1 MVPDRLV
8 EVYRGDLVE
17 SIHFGHVVISNNKGK
32 VLAYWGNPAALIYP
46 RSSCKIIQA
55 LPLVEMGLE
64 RDFSLTE
71 EHLALAC
78 ASHSGGEIHLNVA
91 KDWLQ
96 KTNLDEK
103 DLLCGPHLPYDKIE
117 LKKLKINNEKPS
129 PLHNNCSGKHLG
141 FLTIAKA
148 ISKKSDSKKNYIDVD
163 HTVQKIVKKTFED
176 ITGFLNPDYALDGCS
191 APNFACSIQSL
202 AKAMAVFANPENLQT
217 NRIMSIAKLRNA
229 VLSYPELIAGSD
241 RLCTNI
247 IKKSNG
253 RLIVKVG
260 AEGVYTA
267 MLLDKGLGMAL
278 KICDG
283 SKRAAECLIITLLVM
298 LGYFKKDDQDFL
310 NYLNT
315 PIYNWSEKKTG
326 IIRASD
332 MVWAK
337 GNFLDI

>member
-1 MVPDRLV
+1 MIIIFTILFVNMVLLKPSFSQANV
-8 EVYRGDLVE
+8 EYYNLSRDGSTRGAI
-17 SIHFGHVVISNNKGK
+17 SITFPEGWST
-32 VLAYWGNPAALIYP
+32 YWKFPGPNGFIP
-46 RSSCKIIQA
+46 KIR
-55 LPLVEMGLE
+55 V
-64 RDFSLTE
+64 LTE
-71 EHLALAC
+71 ENIESFSIAWPYPKTLGPKNFTYLGYDDAL
-78 ASHSGGEIHLNVA
+78 
-91 KDWLQ
+91 
-96 KTNLDEK
+96 
-103 DLLCGPHLPYDKIE
+103 LLPIE
-117 LKKLKINNEKPS
+117 LKKLEINNEKPS

-141 FLTIAKA
+141 FLTIAQA

-202 AKAMAVFANPENLQT
+202 AKAMAVFANPENLQI
-217 NRIMSIAKLRNA
+217 NRIMSIAKLKNA
-229 VLSYPELIAGSD
+229 VLSHPELIAGSD
-241 RLCTNI
+241 RLCTKI

-278 KICDG
+278 KISDG

-315 PIYNWSEKKTG
+315 PIYNWSKKKTG
-326 IIRASD
+326 VIRASD

>member
-1 MVPDRLV
+1 VPERLV

-17 SIHFGHVVISNNKGK
+17 SIHFGHVVISNNIGK

-96 KTNLDEK
+96 KIKLDEK

-141 FLTIAKA
+141 FLTIAQA

-202 AKAMAVFANPENLQT
+202 AKAMAVFANPENLQK
-217 NRIMSIAKLRNA
+217 NRIMSIAKLKNA
-229 VLSYPELIAGSD
+229 VLSHPELIAGSD
-241 RLCTNI
+241 RLCTKI

-278 KICDG
+278 KIM
-283 SKRAAECLIITLLVM
+283 EIIL
-298 LGYFKKDDQDFL
+298 L
-310 NYLNT
+310 NYLN
-315 PIYNWSEKKTG
+315 
-326 IIRASD
+326 
-332 MVWAK
+332 
-337 GNFLDI
+337 

>member
-1 MVPDRLV
+1 MSECLV

-17 SIHFGHVVISNNKGK
+17 SNHFGHVVISNNIGK
-32 VLAYWGNPAALIYP
+32 VLAYWGNPATLIYP

-64 RDFSLTE
+64 RDFSLSE
-71 EHLALAC
+71 EQLALAC

-96 KTNLDEK
+96 KIKLDEK
-103 DLLCGPHLPYDKIE
+103 DLLCGSHLPYDKIE
-117 LKKLKINNEKPS
+117 LKKLKMKNEKPS
-129 PLHNNCSGKHLG
+129 QIHNNCSGKHLA

-148 ISKKSDSKKNYIDVD
+148 ISKKIDYKKDYIDID

-176 ITGFLNPDYALDGCS
+176 ITGFRNPDYALDGCS

-202 AKAMAVFANPENLQT
+202 AKGMAVFANPENLQKK
-217 NRIMSIAKLRNA
+217 RIMSIAKLRNA

-241 RLCTNI
+241 RLCTKI
-247 IKKSNG
+247 MKKSNG

-283 SKRAAECLIITLLVM
+283 SKRAAECLITTLLVM
-298 LGYFKKDDQDFL
+298 LGYIKKDDQDFI

-337 GNFLDI
+337 GNFLAT

>member
-1 MVPDRLV
+1 MVPERLV

-17 SIHFGHVVISNNKGK
+17 SIHFGHVVISNNIGK
-32 VLAYWGNPAALIYP
+32 VLAYLGNPSALIYP

-64 RDFSLTE
+64 RGFSLNE
-71 EHLALAC
+71 KHLALAC
-78 ASHSGGEIHLNVA
+78 ASHSGGQIHLNVA

-96 KTNLDEK
+96 KIKLDEK

-117 LKKLKINNEKPS
+117 LKKLKIKNKKPS

-141 FLTIAKA
+141 FLTIAQA

-163 HTVQKIVKKTFED
+163 HIVQKIVKKTFEE

-202 AKAMAVFANPENLQT
+202 AKAMAVFANPENLQK

-229 VLSYPELIAGSD
+229 VLSHPELIAGSD
-241 RLCTNI
+241 RLCTKI
-247 IKKSNG
+247 MKKSNG

-283 SKRAAECLIITLLVM
+283 SKRAAECLITTLLIM

-326 IIRASD
+326 IIKASD
-332 MVWAK
+332 VVWAK

>member
-1 MVPDRLV
+1 
-8 EVYRGDLVE
+8 
-17 SIHFGHVVISNNKGK
+17 
-32 VLAYWGNPAALIYP
+32 
-46 RSSCKIIQA
+46 
-55 LPLVEMGLE
+55 MGLE
-64 RDFSLTE
+64 RGFSLTE

-91 KDWLQ
+91 KNWLQ
-96 KTNLDEK
+96 KIKLDEK

-117 LKKLKINNEKPS
+117 LKKLKINNKKPS

-141 FLTIAKA
+141 FLTIAQA

-202 AKAMAVFANPENLQT
+202 AKAMAVFANPENLQK
-217 NRIMSIAKLRNA
+217 NRIMSIAKLKNA
-229 VLSYPELIAGSD
+229 VLSHPELIAGSD
-241 RLCTNI
+241 RLCTKI

-260 AEGVYTA
+260 ADGVYTA
-267 MLLDKGLGMAL
+267 ILLDKGLGIAL

-283 SKRAAECLIITLLVM
+283 SKKAAECLIVTLLIR
-298 LGYFKKDDQDFL
+298 LGYLKSDDEEIF
-310 NYLNT
+310 NYLNI
-315 PIYNWSEKKTG
+315 PIYNWSKMKTG
-326 IIRASD
+326 IIKTSSQI
-332 MVWAK
+332 WQQGK
-337 GNFLDI
+337 KLDF

>member
-1 MVPDRLV
+1 MPERLV

-17 SIHFGHVVISNNKGK
+17 SIHFGHVVISNNIGK

-64 RDFSLTE
+64 RGFSLTE
-71 EHLALAC
+71 KHLALAC
-78 ASHSGGEIHLNVA
+78 ASHSGGQIHVNVA

-96 KTNLDEK
+96 KIKLDEK

-141 FLTIAKA
+141 FLTIAQA

-202 AKAMAVFANPENLQT
+202 AKAMAVFANPENLQK
-217 NRIMSIAKLRNA
+217 NRIMSIAKLKNA
-229 VLSYPELIAGSD
+229 VLSHPELIAGSD
-241 RLCTNI
+241 RLCTKI

-278 KICDG
+278 KISDG

-326 IIRASD
+326 VIRASD

>member
-1 MVPDRLV
+1 M
-8 EVYRGDLVE
+8 
-17 SIHFGHVVISNNKGK
+17 
-32 VLAYWGNPAALIYP
+32 
-46 RSSCKIIQA
+46 
-55 LPLVEMGLE
+55 
-64 RDFSLTE
+64 
-71 EHLALAC
+71 
-78 ASHSGGEIHLNVA
+78 
-91 KDWLQ
+91 
-96 KTNLDEK
+96 
-103 DLLCGPHLPYDKIE
+103 
-117 LKKLKINNEKPS
+117 
-129 PLHNNCSGKHLG
+129 
-141 FLTIAKA
+141 
-148 ISKKSDSKKNYIDVD
+148 
-163 HTVQKIVKKTFED
+163 QKIVKKTFED

-202 AKAMAVFANPENLQT
+202 AKAMAVFANPENLQK

-229 VLSYPELIAGSD
+229 VLSHPELIAGSD
-241 RLCTNI
+241 RLCTKI
-247 IKKSNG
+247 MKKSNG

-278 KICDG
+278 KISDG

-326 IIRASD
+326 VIRASD

>member
-1 MVPDRLV
+1 MNSETNIKRGFADEEFENRTLRAQEIMHEYELDGILLTTPQNIRYFTGYDSQFWESPTRPWFVIVPLSAKPIAIV
-8 EVYRGDLVE
+8 PEIGASE
-17 SIHFGHVVISNNKGK
+17 FNKT
-32 VLAYWGNPAALIYP
+32 W
-46 RSSCKIIQA
+46 
-55 LPLVEMGLE
+55 
-64 RDFSLTE
+64 
-71 EHLALAC
+71 
-78 ASHSGGEIHLNVA
+78 
-91 KDWLQ
+91 
-96 KTNLDEK
+96 LDEIK
-103 DLLCGPHLPYDKIE
+103 TW
-117 LKKLKINNEKPS
+117 PS
-129 PLHNNCSGKHLG
+129 PRPEDEGVSLL
-141 FLTIAKA
+141 
-148 ISKKSDSKKNYIDVD
+148 KSNLEN
-163 HTVQKIVKKTFED
+163 VKKTFED

-202 AKAMAVFANPENLQT
+202 AKAMAVFANPENLQK
-217 NRIMSIAKLRNA
+217 NRIMSIAKLKNA
-229 VLSYPELIAGSD
+229 VLSHPELIAGSD
-241 RLCTNI
+241 RLCTKI
-247 IKKSNG
+247 MKKSNG

-278 KICDG
+278 KISDG

-326 IIRASD
+326 VIRASD

>member
-1 MVPDRLV
+1 MSERLV

-17 SIHFGHVVISNNKGK
+17 SIHFGHVVISNNIGK

-64 RDFSLTE
+64 RGFSLTE

-78 ASHSGGEIHLNVA
+78 SSHSGGEIHLNVA

-96 KTNLDEK
+96 KIKLDEK

-141 FLTIAKA
+141 FLTIAQA

-202 AKAMAVFANPENLQT
+202 AKAMAVFANPENLQK
-217 NRIMSIAKLRNA
+217 NRIMSIAKLKNA
-229 VLSYPELIAGSD
+229 VLSHPELIAGSD
-241 RLCTNI
+241 RLCTKI

-283 SKRAAECLIITLLVM
+283 SKRAAECLIITLLIM

-326 IIRASD
+326 VIRASD

>member
-1 MVPDRLV
+1 MPERLV

-17 SIHFGHVVISNNKGK
+17 SIHFGHVVISNNIGK
-32 VLAYWGNPAALIYP
+32 VLAYLGNPAALIYP

-64 RDFSLTE
+64 RGFSLTE

-78 ASHSGGEIHLNVA
+78 ASHSGGEMHLNVA

-96 KTNLDEK
+96 KIKLDEK

-141 FLTIAKA
+141 FLTIAQA

-163 HTVQKIVKKTFED
+163 HTVQKIIKKTFED

-202 AKAMAVFANPENLQT
+202 AKAMAVFANPENLQK

-229 VLSYPELIAGSD
+229 VLSHPELIAGSD
-241 RLCTNI
+241 RLCTKI
-247 IKKSNG
+247 MKKSNG

-283 SKRAAECLIITLLVM
+283 SKRAAECLITTLLIM

-332 MVWAK
+332 VVWAK

>member
-1 MVPDRLV
+1 VSECLV

-17 SIHFGHVVISNNKGK
+17 SNHFGHVVISNNIGK
-32 VLAYWGNPAALIYP
+32 VLAYWGNPTTIIYP

-64 RDFSLTE
+64 RDFSLTDK
-71 EHLALAC
+71 HLALAC

-96 KTNLDEK
+96 KIKLDEK
-103 DLLCGPHLPYDKIE
+103 DLLCGSHLPYDKIE
-117 LKKLKINNEKPS
+117 LQKIKINNEKPS
-129 PLHNNCSGKHLG
+129 QLHNNCSGKHLG

-148 ISKKSDSKKNYIDVD
+148 ISKNIDYKKDYIDVD

-176 ITGFLNPDYALDGCS
+176 ITGFQNPDYALDGCS

-202 AKAMAVFANPENLQT
+202 AKAMAVFANPENLQK
-217 NRIMSIAKLRNA
+217 NRIMSMKKLRNA
-229 VLSYPELIAGSD
+229 VLNFPELTAGSD
-241 RLCTNI
+241 RLCTKI
-247 IKKSNG
+247 MKKSNG

-283 SKRAAECLIITLLVM
+283 SKRAAECLIVTLLVM
-298 LGYFKKDDQDFL
+298 LGYFNKDDEDFL

-332 MVWAK
+332 TVWAK

>member
-1 MVPDRLV
+1 MYKR
-8 EVYRGDLVE
+8 
-17 SIHFGHVVISNNKGK
+17 
-32 VLAYWGNPAALIYP
+32 
-46 RSSCKIIQA
+46 Q
-55 LPLVEMGLE
+55 
-64 RDFSLTE
+64 
-71 EHLALAC
+71 

-96 KTNLDEK
+96 KIKLDEK

-141 FLTIAKA
+141 FLTIAQA

-202 AKAMAVFANPENLQT
+202 AKAMAVFANPENLHI
-217 NRIMSIAKLRNA
+217 NRIMSIAKLKNA
-229 VLSYPELIAGSD
+229 VLSHPELIAGSD
-241 RLCTNI
+241 RLCTKI

-278 KICDG
+278 KISDG

-326 IIRASD
+326 VIRASD

>member
-1 MVPDRLV
+1 VPERLI

-17 SIHFGHVVISNNKGK
+17 SIHFGHVVISDNIGK
-32 VLAYWGNPAALIYP
+32 VITYWGNPSTLIYP

-78 ASHSGGEIHLNVA
+78 ASHSGGEIHLKVA

-96 KTNLDEK
+96 KIKLDSK
-103 DLLCGPHLPYDKIE
+103 DLLCGSHLPYDKTE
-117 LKKLKINNEKPS
+117 LKKLKNNKEEPS
-129 PLHNNCSGKHLG
+129 QLHNNCSGKHLG
-141 FLTIAKA
+141 FLTIAKS
-148 ISKKSDSKKNYIDVD
+148 ISKKSDYKKDYIDVD

-176 ITGFLNPDYALDGCS
+176 ITGFQNPDYALDGCS

-202 AKAMAVFANPENLQT
+202 AKGMAVFANPENLQE

-229 VLSYPELIAGSD
+229 VLSHPELIAGSD
-241 RLCTNI
+241 RLCTKI
-247 IKKSNG
+247 MKKSNG
-253 RLIVKVG
+253 RLIVKIG

-283 SKRAAECLIITLLVM
+283 SKIAAECLIITLLVM
-298 LGYFKKDDQDFL
+298 LGYFKKDDEDFL
-310 NYLNT
+310 NYLYK
-315 PIYNWSEKKTG
+315 PIYNCSEKKTG

-337 GNFLDI
+337 GNFLDV

>member
-1 MVPDRLV
+1 MSECLV

-17 SIHFGHVVISNNKGK
+17 SNHFGHVVISNNIGTI
-32 VLAYWGNPAALIYP
+32 LAYWGNPATIIYP

-71 EHLALAC
+71 KHLALAC

-96 KTNLDEK
+96 KIKLDEK
-103 DLLCGPHLPYDKIE
+103 DLLCGSHLPYDKIE
-117 LKKLKINNEKPS
+117 LKKLKMKNEKPS
-129 PLHNNCSGKHLG
+129 QLHNNCSGKHLG

-148 ISKKSDSKKNYIDVD
+148 ISKKIDYKKDYIDID

-176 ITGFLNPDYALDGCS
+176 ITGFQNPDYALDGCS

-202 AKAMAVFANPENLQT
+202 AKAMAVFANPENLQK

-229 VLSYPELIAGSD
+229 VLSHPELIAGSD
-241 RLCTNI
+241 RLCTKI
-247 IKKSNG
+247 MKKSNG

-298 LGYFKKDDQDFL
+298 LGYIKKDDQDFL
-310 NYLNT
+310 NYLNI
-315 PIYNWSEKKTG
+315 PIYNWSKKKTG